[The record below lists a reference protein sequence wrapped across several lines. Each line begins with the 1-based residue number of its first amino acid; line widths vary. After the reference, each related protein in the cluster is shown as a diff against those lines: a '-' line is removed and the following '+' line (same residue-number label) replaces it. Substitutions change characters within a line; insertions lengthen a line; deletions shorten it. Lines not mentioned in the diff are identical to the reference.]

1 MRSLTQNST
10 AVVALLIIACA
21 PRAAHAALGADA
33 GSVDRDRVQMKAA
46 LRTLA
51 LPMYTVHALDLP
63 GGTVVREFVGASGVV
78 FAVSWRGPFRP
89 DLRQTLG
96 VYFDR
101 FRAAGAQPGATHRRL
116 VVADRDVVIASH
128 GRLRAF
134 EGLAYLPAE
143 LPAGV
148 TPAQLR

>member
-1 MRSLTQNST
+1 MRSHAKFS
-10 AVVALLIIACA
+10 AAFVSLLVIACA

-33 GSVDRDRVQMKAA
+33 GSISQDRAHFKAA
-46 LRTLA
+46 LRTQVMPA
-51 LPMYTVHALDLP
+51 YTVHTLDLP
-63 GGTVVREFVGASGVV
+63 GGTVVREFIGASGVV
-78 FAVSWRGPFRP
+78 FAVSWSGPFRP

-101 FRAAGAQPGATHRRL
+101 FHAAIAQPAATHRQL
-116 VVADRDVVIASH
+116 LIAERDVVIASR

-143 LPAGV
+143 MPAGV

>member
-1 MRSLTQNST
+1 MRSLAKSPATL
-10 AVVALLIIACA
+10 VALLVIACA

-33 GSVDRDRVQMKAA
+33 GSIDQDRAHFKAA
-46 LRTLA
+46 LRTQV
-51 LPMYTVHALDLP
+51 LPAYTVHALDLP
-63 GGTVVREFVGASGVV
+63 GGTVVREFIGASGIV
-78 FAVSWRGPFRP
+78 FAVSWSGPFRP

-101 FRAAGAQPGATHRRL
+101 FRAATGQHGATHRRL
-116 VVADRDVVIASH
+116 LVAERDLVIASR

-134 EGLAYLPAE
+134 EGLAYLPAAM
-143 LPAGV
+143 PAGV